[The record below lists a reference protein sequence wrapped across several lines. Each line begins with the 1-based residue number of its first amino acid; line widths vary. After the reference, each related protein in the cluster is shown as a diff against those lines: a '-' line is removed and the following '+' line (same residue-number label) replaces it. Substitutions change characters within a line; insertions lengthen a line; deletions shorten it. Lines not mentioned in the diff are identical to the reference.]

1 MAAPFGKLAYLYVGT
16 GDLDRDLEYYTKV
29 LGGTLL
35 WNYHEF
41 GAKVASVRLCDG
53 PQYLLADHRSAP
65 SVLPIF
71 EVGDLKTTAKHLRS
85 RGWKSEGRSF
95 EIPPGPCLLF
105 KDPSGNELAIFEN
118 VRPGLI
124 EGSFGDADIRR
135 SGRK

>member
-1 MAAPFGKLAYLYVGT
+1 MAAPLGKLAYLYVGT

-53 PQYLLADHRSAP
+53 PQYLLADHRRAP

-71 EVGDLKTTAKHLRS
+71 EVVDLKGTAKHLRS

-118 VRPGLI
+118 VRPGLM